1 MRVTIKQIA
10 EQAGVS
16 RGTVDRVLNHRGKV
30 RPEVEDRVRRIARE
44 MGYRPNILGRAL
56 GMNRNHVK
64 IGVIAQAADT
74 PFIKAVLRGVG
85 KAAREAETYGAEVLV
100 KEIPGISA
108 QKTLEAMEEMREQ
121 GAKAIAMMPVEDD
134 GSGKRSTGLYGS
146 MRFPS

>member
-44 MGYRPNILGRAL
+44 LGYRPNILGRAL

-74 PFIKAVLRGVG
+74 PLSKRCF
-85 KAAREAETYGAEVLV
+85 AAW
-100 KEIPGISA
+100 
-108 QKTLEAMEEMREQ
+108 
-121 GAKAIAMMPVEDD
+121 
-134 GSGKRSTGLYGS
+134 GKRPGRRRLTVRRYW
-146 MRFPS
+146 